1 MRFKKIARLLNTLKI
16 DALLISST
24 PNISYCAGFF
34 APDSYLAITKDKAV
48 IITDSRYASDFSR
61 KVKEPF
67 AIKEYKTSVFKAIIN
82 TLKQMAVKEA
92 GFESRHLTFA
102 ECEIL
107 CSLGSKHIKF
117 IPLKETVEPL
127 REIKDDEEI
136 KNIKKALEINLKA
149 FAFIKKMIK
158 PGVRELEIAAHLERF
173 IRLQGATSSAF
184 DIIVASGPNS
194 SYPHAGISSRVMQN
208 GETVIIDMGV
218 AYNGYK
224 CDLTRTWF
232 LGKIK
237 PIARK
242 VYRIVY
248 EAQQKAIKA
257 IRPGVTA
264 KSIDSAARNYIAEK
278 GFGGFFGHSLGH
290 GVGLEVHE
298 SPYINR
304 KNHNIINANMIFT
317 VEPGIYLPGEFGVRI
332 EDMVLVNNNGAEA
345 LSGNCSDKSD

>member
-1 MRFKKIARLLNTLKI
+1 MRFHKIANLLNTLKI

-24 PNISYCAGFF
+24 PNVSYCAGFF
-34 APDSYLAITKDKAV
+34 APDSYLVITKNKAV
-48 IITDSRYASDFSR
+48 IITDSRYASDFAR
-61 KVKEPF
+61 KMELPF
-67 AIKEYKTSVFKAIIN
+67 TIKEYKSSVFKTIVR
-82 TLKQMAVKEA
+82 TLKQTAVKEA

-107 CSLGSKHIKF
+107 CGLGSKHIKF
-117 IPLKETVEPL
+117 IPLKETIEPL
-127 REIKDDEEI
+127 REIKESGEI
-136 KNIKKALEINLKA
+136 KTIKKAIAITLKA
-149 FAFIKKMIK
+149 FAFIEKKLK
-158 PGVRELEIAAHLERF
+158 PGARELEIAAQLERF

-194 SYPHAGISSRVMQN
+194 SYPHAGISSRVMQKADA
-208 GETVIIDMGV
+208 VIIDMGV

-237 PIARK
+237 PVAQK
-242 VYRIVY
+242 AYRIVS
-248 EAQQKAIKA
+248 EAQQRAIKA

-278 GFGGFFGHSLGH
+278 GFGKFFGHSLGH

-298 SPYINR
+298 SPSINK
-304 KNHNIINANMIFT
+304 KNHRIINTNMVFT
-317 VEPGIYLPGEFGVRI
+317 VEPGIYIPGEFGVRI
-332 EDMVLVNNNGAEA
+332 EDMVLVNNSGAEV
-345 LSGNCSDKSD
+345 LSGECSDKSD

>member
-1 MRFKKIARLLNTLKI
+1 MRFNKIANLLNKLKV

-24 PNISYCAGFF
+24 PNVSYCAGFF
-34 APDSYLAITKDKAV
+34 APDSYLVITNNKAV
-48 IITDSRYASDFSR
+48 IITDSRYASDFAR
-61 KVKEPF
+61 KIKPPF
-67 AIKEYKTSVFKAIIN
+67 TIKEYKNSVFKTIIR
-82 TLKQMAVKEA
+82 TFRQIAVKEA

-117 IPLKETVEPL
+117 IPLKETIEPL
-127 REIKDDEEI
+127 REIKEGDEI
-136 KNIKKALEINLKA
+136 KTIKKAIAITLEA
-149 FAFIKKMIK
+149 FAYIEKMLK
-158 PGVRELEIAAHLERF
+158 PGVSELEIAAHLERF

-194 SYPHAGISSRVMQN
+194 SYPHAGISSRVMQK
-208 GETVIIDMGV
+208 TDAVIIDAGV

-237 PIARK
+237 PVAQK
-242 VYRIVY
+242 AYRIVS
-248 EAQQKAIKA
+248 EAQKRAIKA

-264 KSIDSAARNYIAEK
+264 KSIDLAARNYIAEK
-278 GFGGFFGHSLGH
+278 GFDRFFGHSLGH

-298 SPYINR
+298 SPSINR
-304 KNHNIINANMIFT
+304 KNHRVINANMVFT
-317 VEPGIYLPGEFGVRI
+317 VEPGIYIPGEFGIRI
-332 EDMVLVNNNGAEA
+332 EDMVLVKESGAEV
-345 LSGNCSDKSD
+345 LSGNHSDKSD